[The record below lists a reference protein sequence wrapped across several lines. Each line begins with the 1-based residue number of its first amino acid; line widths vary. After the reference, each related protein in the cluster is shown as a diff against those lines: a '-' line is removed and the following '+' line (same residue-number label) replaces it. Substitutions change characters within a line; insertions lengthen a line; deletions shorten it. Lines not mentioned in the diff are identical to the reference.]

1 MKTNRVS
8 RLLFALALAS
18 IFIAT
23 WSCNDDDGP
32 SLQTLRE
39 DRLKFI
45 EDSLRVSDSLRLTN
59 NAGVVNYGITI
70 VDGST
75 SSIFANPDDN
85 DRTEATQ
92 SAIEGAIVTI
102 SQYGK
107 IMKDTTDASGIA
119 VFNGFFRSAVNITV
133 EAPGFTT
140 VSYIAG
146 VNIQDSTRT
155 GTISFVGNI
164 IPVFAT
170 TGTGTA
176 TISGRAT
183 IQTDLRNKSRE
194 LVADGTVVTANI
206 DATSSV
212 FSDRFLTTAIDD
224 FLFTSDCGCQFIYIG
239 NILQA
244 SYQTEARG
252 TVTGG
257 NYSITVPAAIDGL
270 PLILNYSD
278 VAADQTL
285 FVEDGDPDYTDDTP
299 GDRTVSVR
307 TLFGPLIAADNIP
320 SGSTVSIDFESFTAG
335 ASANAVVSTTSGTL
349 DRINVTA
356 AGSGYS
362 GTPLIEITGGGGTGA
377 AATATVVDG
386 RVTNITLTNPG
397 TGYTGIPTV
406 TLLSGAGAAASTT
419 NLSQDGTVTSVVIT
433 NSGSGYVTAPTVT
446 ITAPTGT
453 GLTAPVTATGTAT
466 IVNGRVTGV
475 TITNPGAAYIANPTI
490 TFSAPPAGGVNA
502 TANAFYSGQSV
513 SDVQVINPGA
523 GYSYIPAVTFS
534 APNITTGI
542 RATGTA
548 LINPI
553 TRQVTGINIT
563 NPGMG
568 YTATPTV
575 TLSAVTVAATTEV
588 FLTGGSVLSADI
600 ISQGSDYAYAPT
612 VVFSGGGG
620 TGAAGT
626 AILVNGRV
634 VGINITNGGVG
645 YTSAPT
651 IDLNSGEN
659 AQGFATVTNGVI
671 TAITVTDGGF
681 GFTGAPRVVIGSSV
695 GGGATATA
703 TVNAA
708 GAITGITV
716 TAGGTGYLEGNSPSG
731 AGVDFS
737 AIKGLNVDGASEF
750 DVKPGLTYINDIY
763 YGTGNKQE
771 NN

>member
-18 IFIAT
+18 TFIAT

-32 SLQTLRE
+32 SLQSLRE

-59 NAGVVNYGITI
+59 NAGIVNYGVTI
-70 VDGST
+70 VNGST
-75 SSIFANPDDN
+75 SSIFANG
-85 DRTEATQ
+85 RTDATQ
-92 SAIEGAIVTI
+92 SAIDGAIVTI

-133 EAPGFTT
+133 EAPGFTK
-140 VSYIAG
+140 VSYIAA

-194 LVADGTVVTANI
+194 LAPDGTVVTANI
-206 DATSSV
+206 DASNGSD
-212 FSDRFLTTAIDD
+212 FSDKFLTTDIDD
-224 FLFTSDCGCQFIYIG
+224 YKYTSGCGCEFIYVG

-257 NYSITVPAAIDGL
+257 NYTITVPAAIDGL

-285 FVEDGDPDYTDDTP
+285 FVEDGDPDYSDDTP

-307 TLFGPLIAADNIP
+307 TLFGPSIAADDIP
-320 SGSTVSIDFESFTAG
+320 SGSTVNVDFESFSSP

-397 TGYTGIPTV
+397 SGYTGTPTV

-453 GLTAPVTATGTAT
+453 GLTAAVTATGTAT

-475 TITNPGAAYIANPTI
+475 TITNPGAAYITNPTI

-513 SDVQVINPGA
+513 SDVQVTNPGA
-523 GYSYIPAVTFS
+523 GYSYAPAVTFS
-534 APNITTGI
+534 APNIATGV

-612 VVFSGGGG
+612 VVFTGGGG

-626 AILVNGRV
+626 AVLVNGRV

-651 IDLNSGEN
+651 IELNSGEN

-731 AGVDFS
+731 TGVDFS
-737 AIKGLNVDGASEF
+737 AIKGLNGDGASEF
-750 DVKPGLTYINDIY
+750 DVKPGLSYINDIY

>member
-23 WSCNDDDGP
+23 WSCNEDEGP
-32 SLQTLRE
+32 SLQSLRE

-45 EDSLRVSDSLRLTN
+45 EDSLRISDSLRLTN
-59 NAGVVNYGITI
+59 NAGIVNYGVTV

-75 SSIFANPDDN
+75 SSIYANG
-85 DRTEATQ
+85 RTEATK
-92 SAIEGAIVTI
+92 SALEGAIVTI

-107 IMKDTTDASGIA
+107 VVKDTTDASGIA

-133 EAPGFTT
+133 EVPGFTK
-140 VSYIAG
+140 VSYIAA

-176 TISGRAT
+176 TITGRAT

-194 LVADGTVVTANI
+194 LAPDGTVVTANI
-206 DATSSV
+206 DASNGSD
-212 FSDRFLTTAIDD
+212 FSDKFLTTDIDE
-224 FLFTSDCGCQFIYIG
+224 FKYTSGCGCEFIYVG

-252 TVTGG
+252 TVSGG
-257 NYSITVPAAIDGL
+257 DYTIAVPAAIDGL
-270 PLILNYSD
+270 PLIINYSD

-285 FVEDGDPDYTDDTP
+285 FVEDGDPNYSDNTP

-307 TLFGPLIAADNIP
+307 TLFGPEIAADAIP
-320 SGSTVSIDFESFTAG
+320 SGSTVSIGFVSFTTA
-335 ASANAVVSTTSGTL
+335 ATATAVVSTTSGTL
-349 DRINVTA
+349 DRINVTSS
-356 AGSGYS
+356 GSGYS
-362 GTPLIEITGGGGTGA
+362 GTPLIEITDIGGTGTGA

-397 TGYTGIPTV
+397 SGYTNPSI
-406 TLLSGAGAAASTT
+406 TLLSGTGSTASAT
-419 NLSQDGTVTSVVIT
+419 NLGQDGTVTSVVIT
-433 NSGSGYVTAPTVT
+433 DSGSGYVTAPTV
-446 ITAPTGT
+446 IISAPTGT

-475 TITNPGAAYIANPTI
+475 TITNAGAAYIANPTI
-490 TFSAPPAGGVNA
+490 TFSAPPAGGVQA
-502 TANAFYSGQSV
+502 TATAFYSGQSV
-513 SDVQVINPGA
+513 SDVQITNPGIN
-523 GYSYIPAVTFS
+523 YSYAPRVTFS
-534 APNITTGI
+534 APFGATGGI

-568 YTATPTV
+568 YTAAPTV
-575 TLSAVTVAATTEV
+575 TLSAVTVPATTEV

-600 ISQGSDYAYAPT
+600 ISQGSGYAYAPT
-612 VVFSGGGG
+612 VVFTGGGG
-620 TGAAGT
+620 TGATGT
-626 AILVNGRV
+626 AVLVDGKV

-651 IDLNSGEN
+651 IAFNTGAN
-659 AQGFATVTNGVI
+659 ASAFATVTNGAI

-681 GFTGAPRVVIGSSV
+681 GFAGAPRITIGSSV

-703 TVNAA
+703 TVNAE
-708 GAITGITV
+708 GAVTGITV
-716 TAGGTGYLEGNSPSG
+716 TTGGTGYLEGNSPSG
-731 AGVDFS
+731 AGVGFN
-737 AIKGLNVDGASEF
+737 ATKGINGDGASEF
-750 DVKPGLTYINDIY
+750 EVKPGISYINDIY

>member
-32 SLQTLRE
+32 SLQSLRE

-45 EDSLRVSDSLRLTN
+45 EDSLRISDSLRLTN
-59 NAGVVNYGITI
+59 NAGIVNYGVTV

-75 SSIFANPDDN
+75 SSIFANG
-85 DRTEATQ
+85 RTEATK
-92 SAIEGAIVTI
+92 AALEGAIVTI

-107 IMKDTTDASGIA
+107 VVKDTTDASGIA

-133 EAPGFTT
+133 EAPGFTK
-140 VSYIAG
+140 VSYIAA

-176 TISGRAT
+176 TITGRAT
-183 IQTDLRNKSRE
+183 IQTDLRNKTRE
-194 LVADGTVVTANI
+194 LAPDGTVVTANI
-206 DATSSV
+206 DATNGSD
-212 FSDRFLTTAIDD
+212 FSDKFLTTDIDD
-224 FLFTSDCGCQFIYIG
+224 YKYTSGCGCEFIYVG

-257 NYSITVPAAIDGL
+257 NYTIAVPAAIDGL

-285 FVEDGDPDYTDDTP
+285 FVEDGDPDYSDDTP

-307 TLFGPLIAADNIP
+307 TLFGPEIAADDIP
-320 SGSTVSIDFESFTAG
+320 SGSTVSIGFVSFTTA
-335 ASANAVVSTTSGTL
+335 ATATAVVSTTSGTL

-356 AGSGYS
+356 TGSGYS

-377 AATATVVDG
+377 AATANMVDG
-386 RVTNITLTNPG
+386 RITNITLTNPG
-397 TGYTGIPTV
+397 SGYTSAPTIN
-406 TLLSGAGAAASTT
+406 LLSGTGAAASTT
-419 NLSQDGTVTSVVIT
+419 NLAQDGTVTSVVIT
-433 NSGSGYVTAPTVT
+433 NSGSGYVTAPSVT

-466 IVNGRVTGV
+466 IVNGRVTQV
-475 TITNPGAAYIANPTI
+475 QITNPGAAYIANPTI
-490 TFSAPPAGGVNA
+490 TIAPPPAGGVTA

-513 SDVQVINPGA
+513 SDVQVTNPGA
-523 GYSYIPAVTFS
+523 GYSYAPAVTFS
-534 APNITTGI
+534 APNIPTGV

-568 YTATPTV
+568 YTAAPTV
-575 TLSAVTVAATTEV
+575 TLSAVTVPATTEV

-600 ISQGSDYAYAPT
+600 GSQGSGYAYAPT
-612 VVFSGGGG
+612 VVFTGGGG

-626 AILVNGRV
+626 AELVDGKV
-634 VGINITNGGVG
+634 VRIQITNGGVG

-651 IDLNSGEN
+651 ISLNTGTGAE
-659 AQGFATVTNGVI
+659 GFATVTNGVI

-681 GFTGAPRVVIGSSV
+681 GYAGAPRITIGSSV
-695 GGGATATA
+695 GGGATATS

-708 GAITGITV
+708 GAVTGVTV

-737 AIKGLNVDGASEF
+737 ATKPLNGNGASEF
-750 DVKPGLTYINDIY
+750 EVKPGISYINDIY

>member
-23 WSCNDDDGP
+23 WSCNEDDGP
-32 SLQTLRE
+32 SLQSLRE

-59 NAGVVNYGITI
+59 NAGIVNYGVTI

-75 SSIFANPDDN
+75 SSIFANDN
-85 DRTEATQ
+85 DRTDATK

-107 IMKDTTDASGIA
+107 VVKDTTDASGIA

-133 EAPGFTT
+133 EAPGFTK
-140 VSYIAG
+140 VSYIAA

-176 TISGRAT
+176 TITGRAT

-194 LVADGTVVTANI
+194 LAPDGTIVTANI
-206 DATSSV
+206 DASNGSD
-212 FSDRFLTTAIDD
+212 FSDKFLTTDIDEYKY
-224 FLFTSDCGCQFIYIG
+224 TSGCGCEFIYVG

-252 TVTGG
+252 TVAGG
-257 NYSITVPAAIDGL
+257 NYTITVPAAIDGL

-278 VAADQTL
+278 LAADQTL
-285 FVEDGDPDYTDDTP
+285 FVEDGDGDYSDDTP
-299 GDRTVSVR
+299 GDRTVTVR
-307 TLFGPLIAADNIP
+307 TLFGPEIAPDDIP
-320 SGSTVSIDFESFTAG
+320 SGSTVSIGFVSFTTA
-335 ASANAVVSTTSGTL
+335 ATANAVVSTTAGTL

-356 AGSGYS
+356 TGSGYS
-362 GTPLIEITGGGGTGA
+362 GTPLIEIIGGGGTGA

-397 TGYTGIPTV
+397 SGYTSAPTIN
-406 TLLSGAGAAASTT
+406 LLSGTGAAASTT
-419 NLSQDGTVTSVVIT
+419 NLAQDGTVTSVVIT

-475 TITNPGAAYIANPTI
+475 NITNAGAAYIANPVI
-490 TFSAPPAGGVNA
+490 TFSAPPAGGVTA
-502 TANAFYSGQSV
+502 TATAFYSGQSV
-513 SDVQVINPGA
+513 SDVQVTNPGT
-523 GYSYIPAVTFS
+523 GYSYAPAVTFS
-534 APNITTGI
+534 APNIATGV

-548 LINPI
+548 LINPV

-600 ISQGSDYAYAPT
+600 VSQGSGYAYAPT
-612 VVFSGGGG
+612 VVFTGGGG
-620 TGAAGT
+620 TGAVGT
-626 AILVNGRV
+626 AELVDGKV
-634 VGINITNGGVG
+634 VRIQINNGGVG

-651 IDLNSGEN
+651 ITLTTGTS
-659 AQGFATVTNGVI
+659 ASGFATVTNGVI

-681 GFTGAPRVVIGSSV
+681 GFAGAPRITIGSSV

-703 TVNAA
+703 TVNAT
-708 GAITGITV
+708 GAVTGITV

-731 AGVDFS
+731 TGVDFS
-737 AIKGLNVDGASEF
+737 TTKGLNGDGASEF
-750 DVKPGLTYINDIY
+750 EVKPGLSYINDIY